1 MYLDGVNAL
10 SQLGA
15 YSTTQNT
22 NLNQLLSSSTDSL
35 LGSGSTVDPISFDGT
50 NLSGG
55 WSLNLPIY
63 EYATNVA
70 WDYQFTTELGQRQVV
85 TRDPVIIDWDG
96 NGEVSTKGKENAS
109 ERITWDVNA
118 DGLMDRTEWVKGD
131 ALVVYDANGDG
142 KINDG
147 REIMNEVGIDGT
159 QSKYASGWDKVRDLF
174 DKDGDGTIK
183 GDELKDVKIWVD
195 ANADGVT
202 DDGELRTAE
211 QANIFYIDTKGG
223 YVMRR
228 QEAGNLD
235 FGSQEM
241 IGTSDLE
248 SSGMVGTY
256 GMSGFTM
263 AATTMGF
270 GQQATSIFD
279 SNNWLTNLFGEDEEE
294 ASGTTETPETIE

>member
-1 MYLDGVNAL
+1 M
-10 SQLGA
+10 
-15 YSTTQNT
+15 
-22 NLNQLLSSSTDSL
+22 
-35 LGSGSTVDPISFDGT
+35 
-50 NLSGG
+50 
-55 WSLNLPIY
+55 NLPIY

-70 WDYQFTTELGQRQVV
+70 WDCQFTTELGQRQVV

-159 QSKYASGWDKVRDLF
+159 QGKYKSGWDKVRDLF
-174 DKDGDGTIK
+174 DKDGDGQIK

-195 ANADGVT
+195 GNADGVT
-202 DDGELRTAE
+202 DEGELLTAE
-211 QANIFYIDTKGG
+211 EANIYYIDTEGG

-228 QEAGNLD
+228 REASNLD

-241 IGTSDLE
+241 ISTSNLE

-294 ASGTTETPETIE
+294 TGAAEAAEAIE